1 MNCYELEILLP
12 VPSLGRGVTPVLYRC
27 SGQQCRSSVCTIPI
41 GLIGGP
47 IKQIHSAT
55 RTNAT
60 GQTTNMTDTILLTRE
75 QSTAIVTL
83 NRPEKLNAWDSS
95 MRENLRQTLIQL
107 NQDEQIR
114 AIIVTGS
121 GERAFCA
128 GQDLEETMQFKT
140 GEEGRDWFMSWRD
153 FYDALRCL
161 DKACIAALNGVAAG
175 SAFQFAM
182 LTDVR
187 VGHSGSQMGQPEINS
202 GIPSVLGPLLML
214 PRLGLSRTVELTLTG
229 RMMDGDECHRIGL
242 IHHLVDS
249 DQVMEKSFEVAA
261 ELAGKP
267 PIAMRLN
274 RQRFREMTQADFD
287 DAFEK
292 GAAIEAEGFAS
303 GEPQRAMQAFFEAR
317 STVD

>member
-1 MNCYELEILLP
+1 
-12 VPSLGRGVTPVLYRC
+12 
-27 SGQQCRSSVCTIPI
+27 
-41 GLIGGP
+41 
-47 IKQIHSAT
+47 
-55 RTNAT
+55 
-60 GQTTNMTDTILLTRE
+60 MTDTILLTRE

-287 DAFEK
+287 DAFAK